1 MAAVGPYIQSSTL
14 PRGGSGRH
22 ELLVKPAYPDGT
34 STLPTHDQQ
43 GKQQGKAGTGERAWD
58 MLAFK
63 DQTTISRFLIS
74 IRNSLLTQKWENYL
88 FLGSK
93 PHTVNKKK
101 RKEKDVQLDCSVG
114 VRVVTIDIY
123 TGTYLNL

>member
-1 MAAVGPYIQSSTL
+1 MA
-14 PRGGSGRH
+14 R
-22 ELLVKPAYPDGT
+22 
-34 STLPTHDQQ
+34 
-43 GKQQGKAGTGERAWD
+43 
-58 MLAFK
+58 
-63 DQTTISRFLIS
+63 
-74 IRNSLLTQKWENYL
+74 SL
-88 FLGSK
+88 FSGSK